1 MTDQHAH
8 ICSTRLTCPVATIE
22 AFLTDPH
29 KLSHWAVGM
38 GDTVV
43 HEDGLIEG
51 YSEAN
56 GSLIFARIE
65 LDAEHHTVHFHIGS
79 HRDKLVP
86 RIVIQVKTAD
96 LLESNDNACVMSMTT
111 WRQDTMTDD
120 RWESLKALHEAEIV
134 ELGRLISD
142 YRRKL

>member
-8 ICSTRLTCPVATIE
+8 ICSTRLTCPVAIIE

-29 KLSHWAVGM
+29 KLSLWAVGM
-38 GDTVV
+38 GDTIV
-43 HEDGLIEG
+43 HEDGLVEG

-56 GSLIFARIE
+56 GAPIFAKIE

-79 HRDKLVP
+79 RRDKLVP

-96 LLESNDNACVMSMTT
+96 LLESNDSACVMSMTT

-120 RWESLKALHEAEIV
+120 RWESLKALHETEIV
-134 ELGRLISD
+134 ELRQLISD

>member
-1 MTDQHAH
+1 MSDPHAH
-8 ICSTRLTCPVATIE
+8 ICSTRLTCPVAAIE
-22 AFLTDPH
+22 AFLTDPR
-29 KLSHWAVGM
+29 KLGLWAVGM

-56 GSLIFARIE
+56 GSPIFARIE
-65 LDAEHHTVHFHIGS
+65 LDAAHHAVHFHLGS
-79 HRDKLVP
+79 HRDRLVP

-96 LLESNDNACVMSMTT
+96 LLESNDDACVMSMTT

-120 RWESLKALHEAEIV
+120 RWESLKALHETEIV
-134 ELGRLISD
+134 ALGRLISD
-142 YRRKL
+142 YRRKS